1 MVAARVSGNVT
12 VVVILPVGVVVICC
26 VRPRGGPGITRAVKH
41 RPKRTGGSHGRDQS
55 KGKVLEGR
63 VRDVTDAGDAVIETA
78 DGLVLAPGG
87 LPDEQVRVRVTEK
100 RSGVLHGNVLSVL
113 SPSPERVAPVCT
125 LADRCGGCPLMS
137 LTLPAQHTLKAK
149 RVAHAIN
156 GLSEG
161 QLPITVESHG
171 PQLGYRRRARL
182 AFRKVGTG
190 LLLGYRAHGQN
201 QLVDVDCCPVLT
213 PPLQAA
219 LARVREHMSAVLVGA
234 GEVDLDSSSETEAQV
249 AIRSESALA
258 PAAYAAAEQLARAEP
273 VVGVA
278 LSVAGGAPARYGKT
292 ETQRIDFDGLQVESK
307 AHGFSQV
314 NAAVNARLR
323 ELVVELAEP
332 ADSKVIELYAGHG
345 NFTLGLSAR
354 AEKLLAVEGDAD
366 AVQACRANLKARQ
379 RTQAQV
385 QVGDVRALQLKE
397 RYDVLVLDPPRGGCP
412 SLAALIESARPRRV
426 VYVSCHMTTLSRD
439 LRALH
444 AKGYTADR
452 VHVLDMFPQ
461 TGHVEAVVR
470 MVRPT
475 S

>member
-1 MVAARVSGNVT
+1 VRWCGAA
-12 VVVILPVGVVVICC
+12 
-26 VRPRGGPGITRAVKH
+26 GITRAVKH
-41 RPKRTGGSHGRDQS
+41 RPKRSGGSPGRDQS

-63 VRDVTDAGDAVIETA
+63 VRDVTDAGDAVIETT

-87 LPDEQVRVRVTEK
+87 LPEEQVRVRVTEK

-113 SPSPERVAPVCT
+113 SASPERVEPVCT
-125 LADRCGGCPLMS
+125 LTERCGGCPLMS

-149 RVAHAIN
+149 RVAHAIH
-156 GLSEG
+156 GLSAEE
-161 QLPITVESHG
+161 LPISVESHG

-182 AFRKVGTG
+182 AFRKLGSG
-190 LLLGYRAHGQN
+190 LVLGYRVHGQS

-219 LARVREHMSAVLVGA
+219 LARVREHMSASLVGA
-234 GEVDLDSSSETEAQV
+234 GEIDLDSSSENEAQV
-249 AIRSESALA
+249 AIRSESALT
-258 PAAYAAAEQLARAEP
+258 PTAYAAAEQLARAEP

-292 ETQRIDFDGLQVESK
+292 DAPRTDLDGLPTASQ

-332 ADSKVIELYAGHG
+332 DDTRVLELYAGHG

-354 AEKLLAVEGDAD
+354 AQKLLAVEGDAA
-366 AVQACRANLKARQ
+366 AVDACRANLKVRQ

-385 QVGDVRALQLKE
+385 QVADVRALQLKD
-397 RYDVLVLDPPRGGCP
+397 RFDVLVLDPPRGGCP
-412 SLAALIESARPRRV
+412 SLAALVDTARPRRV

-470 MVRPT
+470 MVRPA